1 MKAFIAYVS
10 FREQKKRGRRPQG
23 TSLTF
28 DVDQWTQIIDLFGLH
43 AQNKLECPL
52 MEALEPKNGVGWT
65 TLNSTK
71 AALRK
76 MWLKQRDDGINT
88 HAEDIMFGTKLSKVM
103 PHVKQRKPRMD
114 KKNFKEK
121 MKNE

>member
-1 MKAFIAYVS
+1 MNYIA

-28 DVDQWTQIIDLFGLH
+28 DVDQWTLIIDLFALH

-71 AALRK
+71 AALK
-76 MWLKQRDDGINT
+76 QMWLQQRYDGINT
-88 HAEDIMFGTKLSKVM
+88 HAEEILFGTKLSKVM
-103 PHVKQRKPRMD
+103 LYVNQQSQGWTKKTLRKR
-114 KKNFKEK
+114 
-121 MKNE
+121 